1 MEPLTDEDPRAL
13 GGYRLLGRL
22 GAGGMG
28 RVYLGR
34 SAGGRTVAV
43 KAVHAQYAADGQFR
57 ARFRREVASARRVG
71 GTWTAPV
78 LDADPDAPVP
88 WVATGYVAGPALSR
102 AVAGHGPLAG
112 HSVRA
117 LGAGLAEALLAVHA
131 LGLVHRDVKPSN
143 VLLTLDGPLLID
155 FGIARATDGTAALTS
170 TGVSVGSPGYMAPEQ
185 ILGKGAEAAADV
197 FSLGAVL
204 AFAATGTA
212 PFTGDSSAALLYKV
226 VHEEPELGPELTGE
240 LRELV
245 AACLAKDPARRPA
258 PEEVA
263 ARLAGGGSD
272 GAAGLVRAGWL
283 PGPLVEQVSR
293 QAVALLNLDAE
304 AGGDGGVAGPGGGG
318 ADGAAPGSGAAGA
331 GIVEPGAAGVVEPRV
346 AGAGTAAGAGGTFGT
361 GGAFGAPDSS
371 YGAVSGLIPFDTPAQ
386 SVGPETDS
394 GPGAGAGA
402 GAGAGRGSDA
412 DAETGTGAGAGA
424 GAPSAWPAA
433 GVPHTG
439 ASPPPPP
446 APPSVPAVL
455 PVPAVPPLASPS
467 GAGSASASGLADL
480 PTGSAAAPGTPS
492 GAAALPGPLSDSA
505 PPPADGRA
513 PKERRIAL
521 SGALG
526 GKERPRRMSCTL
538 VLSVA
543 GALAVA
549 TTTAVFFA
557 VLNGPEGGGS
567 TAQPPSGHTPP
578 AGTTAPAAG
587 NRVPKGFLG
596 TWNGTVTM
604 ANGIPNGTMTSVIKA
619 GEKGD
624 VVVRTTYDVVL
635 LRCQAKAKLLSATGN
650 ALVLQESPDGD
661 QGPGCTGNTSTVT
674 YTLGRDGTLTFA
686 SDDKRGGTPK
696 ATLKRSGG

>member
-1 MEPLTDEDPRAL
+1 MEPLTDEDPRTL

-43 KAVHAQYAADGQFR
+43 KAVHAQYAADDQFR

-71 GTWTAPV
+71 GAWTAPV

-102 AVAGHGPLAG
+102 AIADRGPLAG

-117 LGAGLAEALLAVHA
+117 LGAGLAEALVAVHA

-155 FGIARATDGTAALTS
+155 FGIARATDGTASLTS

-185 ILGKGAEAAADV
+185 ILGQGAEAAADV

-204 AFAATGTA
+204 AFAATGAA

-226 VHEEPELGPELTGE
+226 VHEEPELGPELTGA

-245 AACLAKDPARRPA
+245 VACLAKDPARRPA

-263 ARLAGGGSD
+263 ARLAGDGSG

-304 AGGDGGVAGPGGGG
+304 GP
-318 ADGAAPGSGAAGA
+318 GAAGA
-331 GIVEPGAAGVVEPRV
+331 G
-346 AGAGTAAGAGGTFGT
+346 TTAGAGGV
-361 GGAFGAPDSS
+361 FGAGGTLGTEGASGPPDAS

-386 SVGPETDS
+386 SVGPATQT
-394 GPGAGAGA
+394 GPGAGTAGA
-402 GAGAGRGSDA
+402 DAGAGRGDGPDA
-412 DAETGTGAGAGA
+412 GTGPGPGAPAWPVAGA
-424 GAPSAWPAA
+424 
-433 GVPHTG
+433 PHTG
-439 ASPPPPP
+439 AVPPPPP
-446 APPSVPAVL
+446 ASPSVPAV
-455 PVPAVPPLASPS
+455 PPPA
-467 GAGSASASGLADL
+467 SASASASASSLADL
-480 PTGSAAAPGTPS
+480 PTGAAAV
-492 GAAALPGPLSDSA
+492 PGPPAGSA
-505 PPPADGRA
+505 PSPADGHG

-567 TAQPPSGHTPP
+567 TAKPPSGHTPP
-578 AGTTAPAAG
+578 AGTTAPTAG
-587 NRVPKGFLG
+587 NRVPQGFLG

-650 ALVLQESPDGD
+650 ALVLQETADGE

-674 YTLGRDGTLTFA
+674 YTLGKDGTLTFA

-696 ATLKRSGG
+696 ATLTRSGS